1 MDYKVY
7 IYNYS
12 VSNYLKGI
20 PIKTIINNLCKY
32 FRKVD
37 PAYTRDILT
46 DYVYKS
52 IYDYVMKE
60 KQKEGVKNACAN

>member
-1 MDYKVY
+1 MVYKRY

-12 VSNYLKGI
+12 VVNYNQGI

-32 FRKVD
+32 FRKVEPD
-37 PAYTRDILT
+37 YTREILT

-52 IYDYVMKE
+52 IYDYLMKK
-60 KQKEGVKNACAN
+60 KQQGS

>member
-1 MDYKVY
+1 MEYKLY

-20 PIKTIINNLCKY
+20 AIKTIINQLCKI
-32 FRKVD
+32 FRKIA
-37 PAYTRDILT
+37 PELNREILT

-60 KQKEGVKNACAN
+60 KQKVGVKNACKN

>member
-1 MDYKVY
+1 MYFMEYKRY

-12 VSNYLKGI
+12 VSNYLNGI
-20 PIKTIINNLCKY
+20 AIKTIINQLCKV
-32 FRKVD
+32 FRKIA
-37 PAYTRDILT
+37 PEFTREVLT

-60 KQKEGVKNACAN
+60 KQQGS